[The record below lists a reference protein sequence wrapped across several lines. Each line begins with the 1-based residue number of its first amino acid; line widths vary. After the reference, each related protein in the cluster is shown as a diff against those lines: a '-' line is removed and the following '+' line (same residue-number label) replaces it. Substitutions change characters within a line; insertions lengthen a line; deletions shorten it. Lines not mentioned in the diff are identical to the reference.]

1 MRTRSAVIPAV
12 AVLIVAVF
20 FSSSAAAQNY
30 RFSVPQLRVV
40 LTVRKNASVLIEY
53 RFEFENAR
61 GAHAIDVVD
70 VGMPKKG
77 YKILSAQVDGKAIRD
92 WRRSKYIEIGPEV
105 HLGHNAIPPG
115 RRGVFEV
122 KARVPDMVYSDT
134 TDDTLAS
141 LRFTPT
147 WFGKQYVAGKTDLL
161 LVVKFP
167 EGVNPDAVV
176 WHDDR
181 KPFFQKGILDPDGV
195 PFVSWQ
201 DTYSLTGPNMF
212 GCSFPRAVMNR
223 VVKTNVWMLLIQ
235 WWEASPNVQLGSGI
249 LYIVLFVVSF
259 LMMTRATGWA
269 LLLIL
274 VGIMAVLFY
283 MHPLLHLWA
292 WPAMPVWI
300 ALWFF
305 AFHRRKRRYLPAMA
319 TVEGGQ
325 IRRGLAAPEAAVLTE
340 QPLDRV
346 LSMVIFGMLRKGVAS
361 IVAEDPFTVQ
371 AEGEQEGDAKNLIK
385 LRGDRHIS
393 IHLYEVLFWERLRGA
408 QKPVNRINFDKE
420 LKALITLVRS
430 KMTGF
435 DVDRTR
441 EYYRRIVERAWRQ
454 VSAEVNVER
463 KNELADSHFGWL
475 QMAGDS
481 SERWTREHDR
491 GWHYTPRWWHSGA
504 GRPASTGPGTPAAP
518 APRTGAPSFTDVA
531 ASFAG
536 RIENAGAACVSAVD
550 GFHQRTGIGAGG
562 IDLSAFD
569 RFTVDTLESLGQSGG
584 GGGGGGFGGCA
595 CACAGCA
602 CACACAGGG
611 R

>member
-1 MRTRSAVIPAV
+1 MRTRSAVIAV
-12 AVLIVAVF
+12 AASLIVAAF
-20 FSSSAAAQNY
+20 FASSAAAQNY
-30 RFSVPQLRVV
+30 RFSVPKLRVA
-40 LTVRKNASVLIEY
+40 LTVREDASVLIEY

-61 GAHAIDVVD
+61 GAHPIDVVD

-77 YKILSAQVDGKAIRD
+77 YTVIGARVDGKPLRN
-92 WRRSKYIEIGPEV
+92 WRRSRYIEIGPEV
-105 HLGHNAIPPG
+105 HLGRHAIPAG
-115 RRGVFEV
+115 RSGVFEV

-134 TDDTLAS
+134 TDDALAS

-147 WFGKQYVAGKTDLL
+147 WFGKQYVMGKTNLL

-167 EGVNPDAVV
+167 DGVDPNGVV

-195 PFVSWQ
+195 PFVSWK

-212 GCSFPRAVMNR
+212 GCSFPRAVMDR
-223 VVKTNVWMLLIQ
+223 VVKTNAWMLLVQ

-249 LYIVLFVVSF
+249 LWIVLFMVFF
-259 LMMTRATGWA
+259 LMMTRGTGWA
-269 LLLIL
+269 LALIL
-274 VGIMAVLFY
+274 AGIMAVLFY
-283 MHPLLHLWA
+283 MHPLLHLCA
-292 WPAMPVWI
+292 WPAMPLWV
-300 ALWFF
+300 ALWYLG
-305 AFHRRKRRYLPAMA
+305 FHRRKRSYLPAMA

-325 IRRGLAAPEAAVLTE
+325 IRRGLAPPEAAVLTE

-371 AEGEQEGDAKNLIK
+371 AEGEQAGDAPNLIK
-385 LRGDRHIS
+385 LGGGRQVT

-408 QKPVNRINFDKE
+408 QQPVSQINFDKE
-420 LKALITLVRS
+420 LRALITLVRS

-454 VSAEVNVER
+454 VSAAVNVER
-463 KNELADSHFGWL
+463 KNDLADRHFGWL

-481 SERWTREHDR
+481 GERWTREYDR
-491 GWHYTPRWWHSGA
+491 GWHYTPRWWYGGA
-504 GRPASTGPGTPAAP
+504 GRPAPTGPVAPAAP
-518 APRTGAPSFTDVA
+518 SPPSGAPSFKDVA

-562 IDLSAFD
+562 IDLSAVD
-569 RFTVDTLESLGQSGG
+569 RFTLETLESLGKSGG
-584 GGGGGGFGGCA
+584 RGGGGFGG